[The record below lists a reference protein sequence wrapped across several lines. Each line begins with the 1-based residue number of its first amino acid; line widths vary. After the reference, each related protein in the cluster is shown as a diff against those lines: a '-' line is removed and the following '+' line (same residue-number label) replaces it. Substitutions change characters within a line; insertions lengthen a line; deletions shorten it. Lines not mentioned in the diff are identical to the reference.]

1 MNNVFIELAIV
12 LGIVSVL
19 GFLVQKI
26 KLPLVVAYLLT
37 GVFLSFF
44 LQAQSTS
51 QFGIFTFLPD
61 LGIAFVLFLIGMEL
75 DLRELKA
82 LGQPIIASS
91 LGQIVIA
98 ALVGYAV
105 ASLFGFTQSQAFL
118 LGAGLSFS
126 STVVIVKMLLEKKD
140 LASLYGKLSV
150 GILLIEDLVAIGI
163 LMVISVGESSF
174 HLGLQTSMPVLAIIL
189 KAGLLFVL
197 TYILSRF
204 VLEKIFDAVAKS
216 SELLFFTAITWCFL
230 FTALAQIINFS
241 VTIGAFLAGI
251 ALASSPYHYQ
261 IQGKIKPLRDFFV
274 TLFFVYLGTQV
285 KLGDLYLVWP
295 LIIIFTL
302 YAILVKPVIFL
313 LILGAFGFRKHTIFQ
328 VALNLTQISEFSL
341 VILLLG
347 VRMNILPSTLLSLM
361 AAVAVLTIMFSSV
374 LISYSNTLYR
384 KLLPFVGFFERKEM
398 VHDIEKKLEEEL
410 DDHVIVIGAHR
421 VGGPIVE
428 YLEHSKIPFAV
439 IDFNPHVV
447 EKLRKKGINI
457 IYGDISDPEIL
468 DNLQIEKA
476 KLIIS
481 TATELADNEALLVD
495 VNRRKIRAK
504 VVARALD
511 EEQSKKLKNLGAEY
525 VILPEKVS
533 GDFLATQLKASWP
546 EVKFSGL
553 S

>member
-1 MNNVFIELAIV
+1 
-12 LGIVSVL
+12 
-19 GFLVQKI
+19 
-26 KLPLVVAYLLT
+26 
-37 GVFLSFF
+37 
-44 LQAQSTS
+44 
-51 QFGIFTFLPD
+51 
-61 LGIAFVLFLIGMEL
+61 
-75 DLRELKA
+75 
-82 LGQPIIASS
+82 
-91 LGQIVIA
+91 
-98 ALVGYAV
+98 
-105 ASLFGFTQSQAFL
+105 
-118 LGAGLSFS
+118 
-126 STVVIVKMLLEKKD
+126 
-140 LASLYGKLSV
+140 
-150 GILLIEDLVAIGI
+150 
-163 LMVISVGESSF
+163 
-174 HLGLQTSMPVLAIIL
+174 
-189 KAGLLFVL
+189 
-197 TYILSRF
+197 
-204 VLEKIFDAVAKS
+204 
-216 SELLFFTAITWCFL
+216 
-230 FTALAQIINFS
+230 
-241 VTIGAFLAGI
+241 
-251 ALASSPYHYQ
+251 
-261 IQGKIKPLRDFFV
+261 
-274 TLFFVYLGTQV
+274 
-285 KLGDLYLVWP
+285 LGDLYLVWP